1 MNHTKCPICT
11 KDVSFPGLNKHL
23 FSAAHAD
30 DLKNALFKR
39 KATII
44 TFAKIKPVSICFKS
58 QSKNYYLCYPCKHLS
73 TTLKPHDCSKA
84 EENLKIIKELL
95 NKMTEPTVK
104 EEDEFISTKEVDALK
119 KRVDHLQSI
128 ADRALDAEDALSDI
142 LSKIK
147 DQDFES
153 FKSHMTNIKLSY
165 PELFQKVYSS
175 LGGEE
180 GREDEFE
187 VSEGEVG

>member
-11 KDVSFPGLNKHL
+11 KNVSYQNMHKHL
-23 FSAAHAD
+23 FSVAHED

-44 TFAKIKPVSICFKS
+44 TFAKTKPVSICFKS

-104 EEDEFISTKEVDALK
+104 EEDEFISTKEVDSLK
-119 KRVDHLQSI
+119 KRVDQLQDI

-142 LSKIK
+142 LSEIQK
-147 DQDFES
+147 DNFDS
-153 FKSHMTNIKLSY
+153 FKAHMTNIKSSY
-165 PELFQKVYSS
+165 PVLFEKLYKS

-187 VSEGEVG
+187 ESEGEVK